1 MRRRSTG
8 LSCPTDMT
16 VSYDMLPSAYVP
28 TGMAAF
34 IRHFAVP
41 LPSLP
46 GGASD
51 AHASLVA
58 DSLTAIGL

>member
-1 MRRRSTG
+1 LEFENNIRIV
-8 LSCPTDMT
+8 LEL
-16 VSYDMLPSAYVP
+16 LPSARMR

-51 AHASLVA
+51 AHSSPVA

>member
-1 MRRRSTG
+1 MDFENNI
-8 LSCPTDMT
+8 LI
-16 VSYDMLPSAYVP
+16 VLELLPSARMR

-34 IRHFAVP
+34 IRHFTVP

-46 GGASD
+46 GGDSD
-51 AHASLVA
+51 AHASPVA

>member
-1 MRRRSTG
+1 MGIFYWEFENNIRIVPE
-8 LSCPTDMT
+8 L
-16 VSYDMLPSAYVP
+16 LPSARMR

-46 GGASD
+46 GGDSD

-58 DSLTAIGL
+58 DGLTAIGL

>member
-1 MRRRSTG
+1 MKFENNS
-8 LSCPTDMT
+8 L
-16 VSYDMLPSAYVP
+16 VALELLPSARMP

-51 AHASLVA
+51 AHASPVA